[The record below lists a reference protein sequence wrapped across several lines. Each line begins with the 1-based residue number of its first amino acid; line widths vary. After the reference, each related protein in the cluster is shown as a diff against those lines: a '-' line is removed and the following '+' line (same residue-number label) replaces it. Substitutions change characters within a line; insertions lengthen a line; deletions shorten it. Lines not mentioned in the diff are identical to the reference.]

1 MEMNFFAASLEK
13 LAAWA
18 QKNAGVAMP
27 LSLGCCACESG
38 VVQAGMPVCF
48 NPRQADVLVVS
59 GAVSAKAAPVVRRIY
74 DMMPLPKFVV
84 GVGNC
89 ALNGGL
95 FADSYAVVRLADIV
109 PVDCFV
115 KGCPPTAA
123 DFAAA
128 LSELKTKGR

>member
-1 MEMNFFAASLEK
+1 MEMNFFAACLDK
-13 LAAWA
+13 LSAWA
-18 QKNAGVAMP
+18 QNSAGVAMP

-38 VVQAGMPVCF
+38 AVRAGMPVCF
-48 NPRQADVLVVS
+48 NPRHADVLIVA
-59 GAVSAKAAPVVRRIY
+59 GAVSSKAAPVVRRVY
-74 DMMPLPKFVV
+74 DMMLSPKFVV

-95 FADSYAVVRLADIV
+95 FAGSYAVVGLSDIV

-128 LSELKTKGR
+128 LTELKTKRR

>member
-1 MEMNFFAASLEK
+1 MEMSFFAASLDK
-13 LAAWA
+13 LSAWA
-18 QKNAGVAMP
+18 LKSAGVAMP

-38 VVQAGMPVCF
+38 AVGAGMPVCF
-48 NPRQADVLVVS
+48 NPRHADVLIVA

-74 DMMPLPKFVV
+74 DMMLTPKFVV

-95 FADSYAVVRLADIV
+95 FAGSYAVVRLSDIV
-109 PVDCFV
+109 PVDCRV

-128 LSELKTKGR
+128 LTELKTKGR